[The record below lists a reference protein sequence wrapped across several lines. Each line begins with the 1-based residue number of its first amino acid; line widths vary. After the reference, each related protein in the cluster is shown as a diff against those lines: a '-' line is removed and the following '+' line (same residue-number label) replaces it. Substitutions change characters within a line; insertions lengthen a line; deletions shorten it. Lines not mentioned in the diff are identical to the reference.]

1 MRVLIVE
8 DMPAEADLFAD
19 LVAHHGHDPI
29 VAASAEAALDSLATA
44 APDAVLLDMYLP
56 GMSGLELLRV
66 LSERPQR
73 CPVVVISGV
82 ATEEQARRCLELG
95 AVEFVPKPLT
105 IDQLKLLLDFLE
117 AQLLIRRFTGEMQ
130 GVNRRRYARAKVSL
144 DVMVEDPGGRQWEG
158 QAVDLSPFGVKLCA
172 AGAVPP
178 GATARLSFTPPDGDK
193 RITVLALMVRKD
205 PDGQAYAFI
214 NLTSSDFTRL
224 KNFVDA
230 RLQARP
236 SG

>member
-8 DMPAEADLFAD
+8 DVPAEAELFAD

-29 VAASAEAALDSLATA
+29 VAATAEAALESLAA
-44 APDAVLLDMYLP
+44 SSPDAVLLDMFLP
-56 GMSGLELLRV
+56 GMSGLELLQI
-66 LSERPQR
+66 LSERRQQ

-82 ATEEQARRCLELG
+82 ATEDQARRCLELG

-117 AQLLIRRFTGEMQ
+117 AQLLTRRLSGQTQ
-130 GVNRRRYARAKVSL
+130 TANRRRYARAQVAL
-144 DVMVEDPGGRQWEG
+144 DVTLEDTTGRQWQG
-158 QAVDLSPFGVKLCA
+158 QSVDLSPFGMKLLSA
-172 AGAVPP
+172 RPLEP
-178 GATARLSFTPPDGDK
+178 GGTARLSFDPRDGNG

-214 NLTSSDFTRL
+214 NLTNGDFTRL
-224 KNFVDA
+224 KTLVDS
-230 RLQARP
+230 RLPRSA
-236 SG
+236 